1 MIETTLRDLT
11 ESVVREKVG
20 GTKGANNVLVRL
32 AKAEA
37 DCVAELLNGVPPEGG
52 NASRKMLEKVLA
64 TAFQSGAIH
73 ATKFVDQADF

>member
-1 MIETTLRDLT
+1 MIETGLRELT

-20 GTKGANNVLVRL
+20 GTKGANNVLQRL
-32 AKAEA
+32 ALAEA
-37 DCVAELLNGVPPEGG
+37 DCVADLLNGVPTEGG
-52 NASRKMLEKVLA
+52 SASRAMLQKVIA